1 MAEHILG
8 KTMASYDHQ
17 NIFAKILR
25 GEIPCFKVYENR
37 RTLAFLDIMPR
48 SPGHTLVIPKA
59 AARSILDIP
68 ADDFSEVARTAKK
81 VAIAAVKAFD
91 AEGVIV
97 QQFSEAASGQV
108 VFHLHM
114 HVMPMR
120 TGVDLLPPQTRKED
134 TKVLENHAA
143 RMIAA
148 LRE

>member
-1 MAEHILG
+1 MTA
-8 KTMASYDHQ
+8 YDDQ
-17 NIFAKILR
+17 NIFARILR
-25 GEIPCFKVYENR
+25 GEIPCHRVYENR
-37 RTLAFLDIMPR
+37 HTLAFLDIMPR

-59 AARSILDIP
+59 AARGIFDIA
-68 ADDFSEVARTAKK
+68 ADDFAEVARTAKK
-81 VAIAAVKAFD
+81 VALAAVKAFD

-134 TKVLENHAA
+134 AKTLEDHAA
-143 RMIAA
+143 RMIDA
-148 LRE
+148 LRDQSSGSD

>member
-1 MAEHILG
+1 MA
-8 KTMASYDHQ
+8 AYDHQ
-17 NIFAKILR
+17 NVFAKILR
-25 GEIPCFKVYENR
+25 GEILCFKVYENR

-59 AARSILDIP
+59 AARSILDISS
-68 ADDFSEVARTAKK
+68 DDFSEVARTAKK
-81 VAIAAVKAFD
+81 IAMAAVTAFD

-97 QQFSEAASGQV
+97 QQFSEAPSGQV

-120 TGVDLLPPQTRKED
+120 TGVELLPPQTRKED
-134 TKVLENHAA
+134 TKTLEEHAA

-148 LRE
+148 LGAGS